1 MSKPCEECLCV
12 KLTARTGRGLFTT
25 RAFKRH
31 EKVFELQGELRYF
44 ASRSLSDSHRFENW
58 VGIGRDRWIDP
69 AEPYAFLNHSCEP
82 NLGIFGEREF
92 VALRDIAADEE
103 LTFDYSISEDEL
115 PWTMACLCGARTCRG
130 TIRSIQFLPP
140 KVFRSYLPYINPHFQ
155 LCHMQHHESLKVRA

>member
-1 MSKPCEECLCV
+1 MSEHIDEHLCV
-12 KLTARTGRGLFTT
+12 GTTQRTGRGLFTT

-31 EKVFELQGELRYF
+31 DKVLELKGELRYF

-92 VALRDIAADEE
+92 VALREIAANQE

-115 PWTMACLCGARTCRG
+115 PWTMACLCGSPSCRG
-130 TIRSIQFLPP
+130 TIRSIQSLPP
-140 KVFRSYLPYINPHFQ
+140 RVFRSYLPYVNPHFQ
-155 LCHMQHHESLKVRA
+155 LVHLQHHEGIKARA